1 MRRISPEMP
10 SLRDLWRRI
19 QASDLMFWP
28 FSVSIAMILA
38 IWVSVRFSLSLI
50 SLELFVLRFG
60 EVLNSFFLSCFLAL
74 LFFARSFFYLFLVFS
89 FLCIFSINFISSD
102 SFRENELLL
111 SDASELS
118 NKESQ
123 LDFDDKLD
131 FEELELLFSFEE
143 PPMSLLLCHFLLWWR
158 LCRFFL
164 LLWSFFPCRLLCL
177 SCGLQSVSCCS

>member
-1 MRRISPEMP
+1 MP
-10 SLRDLWRRI
+10 SYRDLWRRI
-19 QASDLMFWP
+19 QASNLMFWP
-28 FSVSIAMILA
+28 FSVSIAIILA

-60 EVLNSFFLSCFLAL
+60 FDGMLDSFFLSCFLAL

-89 FLCIFSINFISSD
+89 FLCIFSINFISSV

-111 SDASELS
+111 SEASELS

-123 LDFDDKLD
+123 LDFDVKLD

-143 PPMSLLLCHFLLWWR
+143 PPISLLFYHFLLWWR
-158 LCRFFL
+158 LCSFL
-164 LLWSFFPCRLLCL
+164 LLLRSFFPCRLLCL
-177 SCGLQSVSCCS
+177 SCGLQSVSCYS